1 MSITVD
7 PADNHYDLAELRL
20 DTEVVIC
27 EDFNFEISSEPE
39 TKTATNSRDPVG
51 YKGGKNEYSFEA
63 NGVAPEY
70 LKMLREYQA
79 KQKNFPAGIFNFDDD
94 GDYREVGT
102 LLNCRISS
110 INWSHEDEGSGLDI
124 SGVAL
129 SFKDKS

>member
-1 MSITVD
+1 MSITID
-7 PADNHYDLAELRL
+7 PNDNHYDLAELRL
-20 DTEVVIC
+20 DTEVVVS

-39 TKTATNSRDPVG
+39 TKTATNSRDPIG

-63 NGVAPEY
+63 NGVPPEY
-70 LKMLREYQA
+70 FPKLREYQA
-79 KQKNFPAGIFNFDDD
+79 KRKNFPTGVFNFDDD
-94 GDYREVGT
+94 GDYREAGT

-110 INWSHEDEGSGLDI
+110 ISFSHEEEGSKLDV